1 MVELDPV
8 VIFTLT
14 TAVVGIAT
22 VAICVMSA
30 PAPKTKEKV
39 TAPPKQKKKSKG
51 SKNKSSGT
59 KSGNSS
65 HGQSS
70 TDERKPVPVNNN
82 VTKPKIVDP
91 TPEITKSSGFEDDE
105 QDADDE
111 DMALLAKSSE
121 ITKKAK
127 KVKETAEQKAA
138 RLQRQKAAKSIK
150 HIEAAETATAT
161 GKNAARP
168 STTNEIV
175 EPMIETTSSLPS
187 YDGWAVVEDKR
198 KVKSKKDAGDTDEG
212 GEPVE
217 APSSSATESAPSP
230 VPDAGDESASAA
242 AVVDSVTAQVKVEAR
257 KLGLLIGPKGVTK
270 IGMQTATGTEI
281 SMPKVEKD
289 YKGSTEISVTGPTE
303 GVARAVHAINELCAK
318 GYCNLLAAEDFHEG
332 YVAVHPRHLPDIIG
346 KGGACIKAIQA
357 HTGVKI
363 STPTGYTKTTPSGET
378 IVPSKVKINLA
389 GSRDKISL
397 ARQLILDL
405 TKYFHTPI
413 THPGITH
420 TEMDVPSNYYNYIIG
435 SKGSEIKHIQSNY
448 KVTVHIPNS
457 ESNNQNVLI
466 VGEESNVASAEKH
479 IRRIMEKA
487 DAVAAERAA
496 AQAAGVALGES
507 AKAKL
512 AAQQA
517 AGGRNKN
524 SGNGAISLGGGGGDA
539 NARPPRVEKE
549 EPEEEWVSEYAPRSN
564 KMQMDIGSILP
575 ATAKFSSTPPATTVP
590 QVPDAPPGGEPAPT
604 NGTTPA
610 ENASS
615 DEKVSSTSA
624 WGGMGALQTD
634 RWG

>member
-59 KSGNSS
+59 KSGYSS

-127 KVKETAEQKAA
+127 KAKETAEQKAA
-138 RLQRQKAAKSIK
+138 RLQRQKATKSIK

-168 STTNEIV
+168 NTTNEIV
-175 EPMIETTSSLPS
+175 EPMIETTSSLPA

-230 VPDAGDESASAA
+230 VPDAGDESAIS
-242 AVVDSVTAQVKVEAR
+242 EI
-257 KLGLLIGPKGVTK
+257 GLLIGPKGVTK

-289 YKGSTEISVTGPTE
+289 YKGSTEISVMGPAE

-448 KVTVHIPNS
+448 KVTVH
-457 ESNNQNVLI
+457 
-466 VGEESNVASAEKH
+466 
-479 IRRIMEKA
+479 
-487 DAVAAERAA
+487 AVAAERAA

-575 ATAKFSSTPPATTVP
+575 ATAKFSSTPPAATVP

>member
-1 MVELDPV
+1 MVELDPI
-8 VIFTLT
+8 VIFTIT

-39 TAPPKQKKKSKG
+39 TAPTKQKKKSKG

-59 KSGNSS
+59 KSGYSS

-70 TDERKPVPVNNN
+70 ADERKVAPVNNN
-82 VTKPKIVDP
+82 VEKPKAVDP
-91 TPEITKSSGFEDDE
+91 VPEVTKKTEFEDDE
-105 QDADDE
+105 HDADDE

-121 ITKKAK
+121 VTKKAK
-127 KVKETAEQKAA
+127 KAKETAEQKAA
-138 RLQRQKAAKSIK
+138 RLQRQKAAKATK
-150 HIEAAETATAT
+150 QIESVETATAAET
-161 GKNAARP
+161 NAPRPNAA
-168 STTNEIV
+168 NEV
-175 EPMIETTSSLPS
+175 EPMIETASSLPT

-198 KVKSKKDAGDTDEG
+198 KVRGKKDAGDVDEG
-212 GEPVE
+212 GETVE
-217 APSSSATESAPSP
+217 APSSSTAELAPSP
-230 VPDAGDESASAA
+230 IPDTGDESAATD
-242 AVVDSVTAQVKVEAR
+242 VDSVTTQVKVEAR

-289 YKGSTEISVTGPTE
+289 YKGSTEISVTGPAE
-303 GVARAVHAINELCAK
+303 GVARAVHAINELCSK

-389 GSRDKISL
+389 GSRDKVSL

-405 TKYFHTPI
+405 TKYYHTPI

-448 KVTVHIPNS
+448 KVNVHIPNS

-479 IRRIMEKA
+479 IRRIMEKV
-487 DAVAAERAA
+487 DTVAAERAA
-496 AQAAGVALGES
+496 AQAAGIALGES

-517 AGGRNKN
+517 TGGRNKSN
-524 SGNGAISLGGGGGDA
+524 GNGTISLGGGGGDA
-539 NARPPRVEKE
+539 NARPPRVDKE

-575 ATAKFSSTPPATTVP
+575 ATAKFSATPPAAVAP
-590 QVPDAPPGGEPAPT
+590 QVPDVPPGVDPTPT

-610 ENASS
+610 ESVS
-615 DEKVSSTSA
+615 TDEKSSTTSA
-624 WGGMGALQTD
+624 WGGMGAIQTD